1 MHVNVL
7 KTLFSQQLILM
18 KTGGR
23 LIYSGQLGQRSS
35 ALIEYFEV
43 CYTKILYLNVSIN
56 IAAFRIYM

>member
-7 KTLFSQQLILM
+7 KILFSLQLILM

-56 IAAFRIYM
+56 IAVFRM

>member
-7 KTLFSQQLILM
+7 KTLFSLQLILM

-56 IAAFRIYM
+56 IAVFRM